1 MPLVSKWMH
10 NFWKS
15 WFFLKD
21 DDDDFFFFFLFFWK
35 MNKAWSNAP
44 SLRIDAWLFEN
55 LDIWGKDDFF
65 FFLMDEAWPNAP
77 STTINVNFENS
88 YCVGTFNKKK
98 QFEWNKIKITKLGK
112 TRTARMVV
120 ASKLKI
126 DGDCWINEWSMS
138 TSFKRFFPWA
148 C

>member
-1 MPLVSKWMH
+1 MI
-10 NFWKS
+10 FWKS
-15 WFFLKD
+15 WFFMRWWWW
-21 DDDDFFFFFLFFWK
+21 FFFSFFFFFWK

-44 SLRIDAWLFEN
+44 SLWIDAWLFEN

-65 FFLMDEAWPNAP
+65 FLMDEAWPNVP
-77 STTINVNFENS
+77 SSTINVNFENS

-112 TRTARMVV
+112 TRTAGMMV

-126 DGDCWINEWSMS
+126 DGDCWVDKRSMS
-138 TSFKRFFPWA
+138 TSCKRFFPWA